1 MRINENGNTIIYV
14 KFCTYDPKYLV
25 PSYMKVNTSYL
36 LAVAV
41 IVGAEPPDHA
51 TVPGQVIV

>member
-1 MRINENGNTIIYV
+1 
-14 KFCTYDPKYLV
+14 
-25 PSYMKVNTSYL
+25 MKVNTSYL

-51 TVPGQVIV
+51 TDAGQIIVWDPEEFCLIIKI